1 MSRAEAFVNPHAA
14 EAKTA
19 DAPAAVP
26 VIDAA
31 ISAYLHRHEH
41 KALLRFITCGSVD
54 DGKSTLIGRML
65 HDTRRLLDDQLA
77 TLENDSRR
85 HGTQNGALDFALLVD
100 GLDAER
106 EQGITIDVA
115 YRFFDTDRRKFIV
128 ADCPGHEQYTRNMAT
143 GASTADLAIVLVDA
157 RKGLLTQTHRHSY
170 IVSLLG
176 IRHVVLAVNKMDLVD
191 FDQGIF
197 TRIEADYRAL
207 AAQLG
212 IPHVTAI
219 PLSALQGDNLLLRSS
234 RTPWYAGPA
243 LLEHLETVD
252 TRSADTRID
261 SGGEPLGFRMSVQW
275 VCRPDQNFR
284 GFAGTVAEGAI
295 VPGQEIVAL
304 PSGRRSRIARI
315 VAAGADLAVI
325 DLPRAARGQAVTL
338 TLEDEIDISR
348 GDVIAATAN
357 PPQVS
362 DQFAAHVLWMGES
375 PLLPGRPYFLKIG
388 ARTVGASVTEIKHK
402 IDVNTQEP
410 LAAKLLELNEVGY
423 CNLHLDQPI
432 PFERYADSRALGGF
446 ILIDRQSNATVAA
459 GTLDFALRRAENVHW
474 QHVEVHKDARARS
487 LAQTPRCLWF
497 TGLSGSGKSTIA
509 NLVEKRLHAMGRHTY
524 LLDGDN
530 VRHGLNKDL
539 GFSDEDRVEN
549 IRRVAEVAK
558 LMVDAGL
565 IVIVSFISPFRA
577 ERRLARE
584 LFGEGEFIEV
594 FVDTPL
600 AVAEQRDVKGLYAKA
615 RAGKIPNFT
624 GIDSPYEVPE
634 AAELRLQTVEESPE
648 ALTERVVER
657 LLGG

>member
-1 MSRAEAFVNPHAA
+1 MSAA
-14 EAKTA
+14 PL
-19 DAPAAVP
+19 DAMV
-26 VIDAA
+26 DAGQDA
-31 ISAYLHRHEH
+31 GQSVAAYLQQHER
-41 KALLRFITCGSVD
+41 KQLLRFITCGSVD
-54 DGKSTLIGRML
+54 DGKSTLIGRLL
-65 HDTRRLLDDQLA
+65 HDTRLLLDDQLTA
-77 TLENDSRR
+77 LESDSRR
-85 HGTQNGALDFALLVD
+85 HGTQNGELDFALLVD
-100 GLDAER
+100 GLQAER

-143 GASTADLAIVLVDA
+143 GASTAHLAVVLVDA

-191 FDQGIF
+191 FDRDIF
-197 TRIEADYRAL
+197 NRIEADYRAL
-207 AAQLG
+207 ASQLG
-212 IPHVTAI
+212 IPQITAI
-219 PLSALQGDNLLLRSS
+219 PLSALQGDNLLQRSS
-234 RTPWYAGPA
+234 RTPWYAGPT
-243 LLEHLETVD
+243 LLEHLESVD
-252 TRSADTRID
+252 TRTIDTRD
-261 SGGEPLGFRMSVQW
+261 NAAVNGREALGFRMPIQW

-284 GFAGTVAEGAI
+284 GFAGTIAEGVIA
-295 VPGQEIVAL
+295 PGEEIVAL

-315 VAAGADLAVI
+315 VAAGADLTLV

-348 GDVIAATAN
+348 GDVIAATAS

-375 PLLPGRPYFLKIG
+375 PLLPGRPYLLKIG
-388 ARTVGASVTEIKHK
+388 ARTIAASVTEIKHK
-402 IDVNTQEP
+402 VDVNTQEP

-432 PFERYADSRALGGF
+432 PYERYADSRALGGF
-446 ILIDRQSNATVAA
+446 ILIDRQTNATVAA

-474 QHVEVHKDARARS
+474 QHVEVDKAARARS

-509 NLVEKRLHAMGRHTY
+509 NLVEKRLHAMGLHTY

-539 GFSDEDRVEN
+539 GFSDQDRVEN

-565 IVIVSFISPFRA
+565 IVLVSFISPFRA
-577 ERRLARE
+577 ERRMARE
-584 LFGEGEFIEV
+584 LFGEDEFIEV

-624 GIDSPYEVPE
+624 GIDSPYEAPE
-634 AAELRLQTVEESPE
+634 AAELRLATVEESPD
-648 ALTERVVER
+648 ALAERVVGR
-657 LLGG
+657 LLGE